1 MEDMNDIFN
10 LFNVIFFKIFRLYSW
25 LLVKNVGLCLFIGS
39 IFIVNEM
46 YVCFM
51 GELELEMVS
60 SRLNNDLFLMLSD
73 LLIFIL
79 VEEDI
84 LKFFLLFF

>member
-25 LLVKNVGLCLFIGS
+25 LLVINVGLCLFIGS

-73 LLIFIL
+73 LLSFIL

>member
-25 LLVKNVGLCLFIGS
+25 LLVINVGLCLFIGS

-73 LLIFIL
+73 LFSFIL